1 MPLVAAGVV
10 ELFLTGGVGG
20 IVEADCDVTPAGSLS
35 CVMVPVNTGMVVS
48 CWMQGVMV
56 IIGYLGT
63 VVCLL

>member
-1 MPLVAAGVV
+1 MPLVAAGVA
-10 ELFLTGGVGG
+10 ELFLTGGV
-20 IVEADCDVTPAGSLS
+20 VEADCDVTPAGSLS